1 MYHHKINDNLSV
13 APQINVSDVPKIA
26 ALGFKLVICNRPDGE
41 ERGQPRF
48 SEIEEAA
55 MKHGLEFE
63 YQPVVGGQMSP
74 QEAATFRDTCKNAE
88 GPVLAYCRT
97 GTRCT
102 ILWALSEAGLLPAEE
117 IIATAKKAGYDISGM
132 EPALKTKFA

>member
-1 MYHHKINDNLSV
+1 MNHHKINDNLSV
-13 APQINVSDVPKIA
+13 APQIRPTDVAKIA
-26 ALGFKLVICNRPDGE
+26 ALGFKLIVCNRPDGE

-63 YQPVVGGQMSP
+63 YQPVVSGQMSP
-74 QEAATFRDTCKNAE
+74 QEAERFRDTCKNAE
-88 GPVLAYCRT
+88 GAVLAYCRS

-102 ILWALSEAGLLPAEE
+102 ILWALSEVGRLPAEE
-117 IIATAKKAGYDISGM
+117 IIETAQRAGYDISGL
-132 EPALKTKFA
+132 EPALRAK